1 MKKVGWFLRAYQ
13 ESLLYGAAL
22 LLLLLAVFKP
32 EIQLRQNVHN
42 YLLLADV
49 SQSMNAE
56 DAVLEGRNVS
66 RMAYVRHLM
75 RKTVE
80 SSPCGT
86 YVSLGVFAAE
96 NVALTFMPL
105 EVCANYDVIVDSIDH
120 LEWRMSWRGNSR
132 LSFGVKAAATV
143 LDSLNAPAQMLF
155 FTDGDEAPKVNA
167 INKLDLSGVQIGKQV
182 IFVGVGGKQPVPIPR
197 YNSNNQ
203 WVGFWAADAK
213 EFSAGAVGVTY
224 NDTSKDDPDPVV
236 ASAEFDRY
244 LSQLED
250 GYLRELAQEIGARYI
265 EAQDDAAFY
274 RFLHAQPP
282 VATFV
287 TAYSVRWLYLLLA
300 IVLVLGTFY
309 ADIASRWLMHRRRAG
324 TASTGDSMAAAA
336 RYRRK
341 SAIIQPGR

>member
-1 MKKVGWFLRAYQ
+1 MAKSVWRFLRDYQ
-13 ESLLYGAAL
+13 ESLFYGAAL
-22 LLLLLAVFKP
+22 VLLLLAVFKP

-56 DAVLEGRNVS
+56 DMKLDGRNVS
-66 RMAYVRHLM
+66 RMAYMRHLM

-80 SSPCGT
+80 TSPCGT
-86 YVSLGVFAAE
+86 YISLGVFAAE
-96 NVALTFMPL
+96 NVALILSPL

-143 LDSLNAPAQMLF
+143 FDSLNVPAQMLF

-167 INKLDLSGVQIGKQV
+167 INKLDLSGVQIGKQT
-182 IFVGVGGKQPVPIPR
+182 IFVGVGGHDPIPIPR
-197 YNSNNQ
+197 FNSNNQ
-203 WVGFWAADAK
+203 WVGFWPADAK

-236 ASAEFDRY
+236 AYAEFDRY
-244 LSQLED
+244 LTQLED
-250 GYLRELAQEIGARYI
+250 VYLRELAQEIGARYT
-265 EAQDDAAFY
+265 EGQDKADFY
-274 RFLHAQPP
+274 RFIHSQPHA
-282 VATFV
+282 ATFV

-300 IVLVLGTFY
+300 AALVLATFHR
-309 ADIASRWLMHRRRAG
+309 DITSRWAARRKTGAASPKGRAAG
-324 TASTGDSMAAAA
+324 RASTT
-336 RYRRK
+336 
-341 SAIIQPGR
+341 SA